1 MIASAKRPKSKCKAS
16 AQHAA
21 FLAMLPAIRRSA
33 QVAFRK
39 LPPELRHDLIEE
51 VVANSYVAFARLVER
66 GHADRALPTPLARF
80 AITQIR
86 VGRRVGSRLR
96 IGDALSTYAQYR
108 KQFFVERLD
117 HFSEEKGCWGEIL
130 VEDKRATPA
139 DVAACRIDFTE
150 WLRRLTARLRKIAL
164 ALAAGETTSAAAKM
178 FGVTPA
184 RISQIRDLLR
194 KSWEAFQG
202 GPEVGDNRSR
212 WPHEGRYGAARHG
225 FDRGGRHSS
234 NSITANPDPA
244 PNRRRSHFGSHEA
257 WARSS
262 GGAELSLPKEAPVGV
277 APTVADLQ
285 SDHNPRNSR
294 RKLRIH
300 VRPQYHRTT
309 TVIWPELWPRGRRC
323 PMPSAG
329 PCSR

>member
-1 MIASAKRPKSKCKAS
+1 MIARVKRPKSQCKAP
-16 AQHAA
+16 ARHAM

-66 GHADRALPTPLARF
+66 GHADRALPSPLARF

-96 IGDALSTYAQYR
+96 IGDAMSNYAQFR
-108 KQFFVERLD
+108 KQFSVERLD
-117 HFSEEKGCWGEIL
+117 HFSDEDGCWKEVL
-130 VEDKRATPA
+130 VEDRRATPA
-139 DVAACRIDFTE
+139 DVAATRLDFTE

-194 KSWEAFQG
+194 RSWEAFQG
-202 GPEVGDNRSR
+202 GPNVGAQPR
-212 WPHEGRYGAARHG
+212 PVAA
-225 FDRGGRHSS
+225 
-234 NSITANPDPA
+234 
-244 PNRRRSHFGSHEA
+244 
-257 WARSS
+257 
-262 GGAELSLPKEAPVGV
+262 
-277 APTVADLQ
+277 
-285 SDHNPRNSR
+285 
-294 RKLRIH
+294 
-300 VRPQYHRTT
+300 
-309 TVIWPELWPRGRRC
+309 
-323 PMPSAG
+323 
-329 PCSR
+329 